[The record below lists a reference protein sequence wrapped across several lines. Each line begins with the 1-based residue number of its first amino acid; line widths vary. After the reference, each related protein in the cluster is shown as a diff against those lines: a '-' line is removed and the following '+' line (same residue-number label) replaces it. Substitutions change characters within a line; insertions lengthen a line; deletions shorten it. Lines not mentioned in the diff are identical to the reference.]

1 MGASIHLNKATQPL
15 GARCFVVG
23 RDSSGHWTVRGG
35 EGLVGGIFKNKDA
48 AMHYARS
55 EAGGLPGAV
64 RLTLAPQELV
74 FDHRP
79 LGKGEGLPPWWRL
92 GRASGGAVIILE
104 ISADHRR
111 PRPALARCRC
121 RACRHIGAV
130 FHRGAD
136 AVLT

>member
-23 RDSSGHWTVRGG
+23 RDSSGHWTVRGA

-92 GRASGGAVIILE
+92 GRAAAGPSSFSKSAPIIGDL
-104 ISADHRR
+104 DRR
-111 PRPALARCRC
+111 WLVVDAALVATL
-121 RACRHIGAV
+121 ALFFTVG
-130 FHRGAD
+130 
-136 AVLT
+136 LTLF